1 MAINFPEGVQDA
13 PFDANFVGDHGP
25 TTSISNQNT
34 WSDIGLETADITVKD
49 SNSKIVYYGFLGT
62 EVDGTSTGHGVAR
75 VQYSFNSG
83 TSYTVHNY
91 YNMTGSNDNSI
102 GNGFMG
108 YWSHGQSAGT
118 TIRFR
123 VQYLKNGTTGNH
135 TVADTGPGYS
145 QVTRFV
151 AFEVNT

>member
-1 MAINFPEGVQDA
+1 M
-13 PFDANFVGDHGP
+13 
-25 TTSISNQNT
+25 
-34 WSDIGLETADITVKD
+34 TVKD
-49 SNSKIVYYGFLGT
+49 SSSKIVYWGFLGT
-62 EVDGTSTGHGVAR
+62 EVDGAGTGHGVAR
-75 VQYSFNSG
+75 VQYSTNSG
-83 TSYTVHNY
+83 TSYTDHNY
-91 YNMTGSNDNSI
+91 YNITGSNDNSI

-108 YWSHGQSAGT
+108 YWTHSQSAGS

-123 VQYLKNGTTGNH
+123 VQYLKNGGSGSNH